1 MFQRTQGKLSKN
13 FETNQ
18 KDWYTNPDFHS
29 AALTLRVNFL
39 AYLAHRGEI

>member
-1 MFQRTQGKLSKN
+1 MGKTSKS
-13 FETNQ
+13 FESKA
-18 KDWYTNPDFHS
+18 KDCYTNPDFHS